1 MISLPNPKMTNSIGI
16 EMNPMNFENLMEEFV
31 SQLVEENY
39 CKEDIYEFFEKYGE
53 SNTIEYYETYVTYG
67 ESHSYEAVDA
77 FIEEFGLDYI
87 NNFEDAYQ
95 GSGYSSKGEYAEQY
109 VTDCYSIELPNFIE
123 IDWESTFDNLDYTY
137 SDGFVF
143 NNSF

>member
-1 MISLPNPKMTNSIGI
+1 MISLPNPKMINSTGI
-16 EMNPMNFENLMEEFV
+16 EMTQMTSDNLLEEFV
-31 SQLVEENY
+31 TQLVEENY

-53 SNTIEYYETYVTYG
+53 YKTIQYYETYVEYG

-77 FIEEFGLDYI
+77 FIEEIGLDYI

-95 GSGYSSKGEYAEQY
+95 GYGYSSKGEYAKQY
-109 VTDCYSIELPNFIE
+109 VTDCYSIELPEFLE
-123 IDWESTFDNLDYTY
+123 IDWESTFDNLDCIY

-143 NNSF
+143 SNNF